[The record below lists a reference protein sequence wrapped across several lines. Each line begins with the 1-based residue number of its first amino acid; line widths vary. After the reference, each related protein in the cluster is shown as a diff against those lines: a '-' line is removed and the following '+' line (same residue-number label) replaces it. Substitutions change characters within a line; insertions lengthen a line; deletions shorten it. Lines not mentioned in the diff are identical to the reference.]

1 MKHKVIWQLVV
12 PLLGLCVLF
21 MLLATEPA
29 KVQAR
34 QEPVE
39 ISVILRETESGTW
52 SATRQGMEQAA
63 MDLNV
68 ELRVLTLSREND
80 AEEQRDLLEREVA
93 SGADGV
99 LLIPADREVLSE
111 AVETA
116 ADAVPVVTM
125 ETDMSQDGAS
135 GYISVDNDALGRM
148 LGDIALNGAPEGS
161 SVLLLSGVS
170 EATGISDRLTAAQE
184 VLEAAGRKVYRCVLC
199 PEESLES
206 VLEGELAALAPAAV
220 VAFDTS
226 TLERT
231 ARVLREKESA
241 PLLYGAGSSAAI
253 AAYLEQGAVTAVVAR
268 NEFAA
273 GYLAVEALVEVLSNH
288 ADVTAPPLSFSVVR
302 KENMYEKSRL
312 DGSGRGAGGT
322 GAAGRLRKRAGDAH
336 GPHRCGTL
344 SAGRHL
350 PLHRGAES
358 GAAGPGGGAGAGHQ
372 DQPQRHGRPGQ
383 PVRPE

>member
-184 VLEAAGRKVYRCVLC
+184 VLEAAGRKVYRCVLR

-226 TLERT
+226 TLERD
-231 ARVLREKESA
+231 R
-241 PLLYGAGSSAAI
+241 P
-253 AAYLEQGAVTAVVAR
+253 
-268 NEFAA
+268 
-273 GYLAVEALVEVLSNH
+273 
-288 ADVTAPPLSFSVVR
+288 
-302 KENMYEKSRL
+302 
-312 DGSGRGAGGT
+312 
-322 GAAGRLRKRAGDAH
+322 GAAGKGIRAAAVRRGVQ
-336 GPHRCGTL
+336 RC
-344 SAGRHL
+344 
-350 PLHRGAES
+350 HRGVS
-358 GAAGPGGGAGAGHQ
+358 GTGCHHGGGGPQRVCRRVSGGGGAGGGHL
-372 DQPQRHGRPGQ
+372 QPRRCHGTAAVVFRGAQ
-383 PVRPE
+383 GEYV

>member
-39 ISVILRETESGTW
+39 ISVILRETENGTG

-116 ADAVPVVTM
+116 ANTVLTM

-184 VLEAAGRKVYRCVLC
+184 VLEAAGRKVYRCVLR

-231 ARVLREKESA
+231 ALVLREKESA

-273 GYLAVEALVEVLSNH
+273 GYLAVEALVEVISNH

-302 KENMYEKSRL
+302 KENMYDPENQKL
-312 DGSGRGAGGT
+312 
-322 GAAGRLRKRAGDAH
+322 LF
-336 GPHRCGTL
+336 
-344 SAGRHL
+344 
-350 PLHRGAES
+350 
-358 GAAGPGGGAGAGHQ
+358 
-372 DQPQRHGRPGQ
+372 
-383 PVRPE
+383 PVTR

>member
-68 ELRVLTLSREND
+68 ELRVLTLSRESD

-184 VLEAAGRKVYRCVLC
+184 VLEAAGRKVYRCVLR

-253 AAYLEQGAVTAVVAR
+253 AAYLEQGAITAVAVR

-273 GYLAVEALVEVLSNH
+273 GYLAVEALVEVISNH

-302 KENMYEKSRL
+302 KENMYDPENQKL
-312 DGSGRGAGGT
+312 
-322 GAAGRLRKRAGDAH
+322 LF
-336 GPHRCGTL
+336 
-344 SAGRHL
+344 
-350 PLHRGAES
+350 
-358 GAAGPGGGAGAGHQ
+358 
-372 DQPQRHGRPGQ
+372 
-383 PVRPE
+383 PVTR

>member
-39 ISVILRETESGTW
+39 ISVILRETENGTG
-52 SATRQGMEQAA
+52 SATRQGMKQAA

-116 ADAVPVVTM
+116 ANTVLTM

-184 VLEAAGRKVYRCVLC
+184 VLEAAGRKVYRCVLR

-231 ARVLREKESA
+231 ALVLREKESA

-273 GYLAVEALVEVLSNH
+273 GYLAVEALVEVISNH

-302 KENMYEKSRL
+302 KENMYDPENQKL
-312 DGSGRGAGGT
+312 
-322 GAAGRLRKRAGDAH
+322 LF
-336 GPHRCGTL
+336 
-344 SAGRHL
+344 
-350 PLHRGAES
+350 
-358 GAAGPGGGAGAGHQ
+358 
-372 DQPQRHGRPGQ
+372 
-383 PVRPE
+383 PVTR

>member
-1 MKHKVIWQLVV
+1 
-12 PLLGLCVLF
+12 
-21 MLLATEPA
+21 
-29 KVQAR
+29 
-34 QEPVE
+34 
-39 ISVILRETESGTW
+39 
-52 SATRQGMEQAA
+52 

-116 ADAVPVVTM
+116 ANTVPVVTM

-184 VLEAAGRKVYRCVLC
+184 VLEAAGRKVYRCVLR

-273 GYLAVEALVEVLSNH
+273 GDLAVEALVEVISNH

-302 KENMYEKSRL
+302 KENMYDPENQKL
-312 DGSGRGAGGT
+312 
-322 GAAGRLRKRAGDAH
+322 LF
-336 GPHRCGTL
+336 
-344 SAGRHL
+344 
-350 PLHRGAES
+350 
-358 GAAGPGGGAGAGHQ
+358 
-372 DQPQRHGRPGQ
+372 
-383 PVRPE
+383 PVTR

>member
-1 MKHKVIWQLVV
+1 MIWQLVV

-39 ISVILRETESGTW
+39 ISVILRETENGTG

-116 ADAVPVVTM
+116 ANTVLTM

-161 SVLLLSGVS
+161 SVLLHSGVS

-184 VLEAAGRKVYRCVLC
+184 VLEAAGRKVYRCVLR

-231 ARVLREKESA
+231 ALVLREKESA

-273 GYLAVEALVEVLSNH
+273 GYLAVEALVEVISNH

-302 KENMYEKSRL
+302 KENMYDPENQKL
-312 DGSGRGAGGT
+312 
-322 GAAGRLRKRAGDAH
+322 LF
-336 GPHRCGTL
+336 
-344 SAGRHL
+344 
-350 PLHRGAES
+350 
-358 GAAGPGGGAGAGHQ
+358 
-372 DQPQRHGRPGQ
+372 
-383 PVRPE
+383 PVTR

>member
-39 ISVILRETESGTW
+39 ISVILR
-52 SATRQGMEQAA
+52 
-63 MDLNV
+63 
-68 ELRVLTLSREND
+68 
-80 AEEQRDLLEREVA
+80 A

-116 ADAVPVVTM
+116 ANTVPVVTM

-184 VLEAAGRKVYRCVLC
+184 VLEAAGRKVYRCVL
-199 PEESLES
+199 
-206 VLEGELAALAPAAV
+206 
-220 VAFDTS
+220 
-226 TLERT
+226 
-231 ARVLREKESA
+231 
-241 PLLYGAGSSAAI
+241 
-253 AAYLEQGAVTAVVAR
+253 
-268 NEFAA
+268 
-273 GYLAVEALVEVLSNH
+273 
-288 ADVTAPPLSFSVVR
+288 
-302 KENMYEKSRL
+302 
-312 DGSGRGAGGT
+312 
-322 GAAGRLRKRAGDAH
+322 
-336 GPHRCGTL
+336 
-344 SAGRHL
+344 
-350 PLHRGAES
+350 
-358 GAAGPGGGAGAGHQ
+358 GPGGGGGLRYLHPGADRPGAAGKGICAAAVRRGVQRCHRGVSGTGRRHGGGGPQRVCRRVSGSGGAGGGHL
-372 DQPQRHGRPGQ
+372 QPRRCHGTAAVVFRGAQ
-383 PVRPE
+383 GEYV

>member
-184 VLEAAGRKVYRCVLC
+184 VLEAAGRKVYRCVLR

-206 VLEGELAALAPAAV
+206 VELAALAPAAV

-253 AAYLEQGAVTAVVAR
+253 AAYLEQGAITAVAVR

-273 GYLAVEALVEVLSNH
+273 GYLAVEALVEVISNH

-302 KENMYEKSRL
+302 KENMYDPENQKL
-312 DGSGRGAGGT
+312 
-322 GAAGRLRKRAGDAH
+322 LF
-336 GPHRCGTL
+336 
-344 SAGRHL
+344 
-350 PLHRGAES
+350 
-358 GAAGPGGGAGAGHQ
+358 
-372 DQPQRHGRPGQ
+372 
-383 PVRPE
+383 PVTR

>member
-39 ISVILRETESGTW
+39 ISVILRETENGTG

-116 ADAVPVVTM
+116 ANTVLTM

-184 VLEAAGRKVYRCVLC
+184 VLEAAGRKVYRCVLR

-231 ARVLREKESA
+231 ALVLREKESA
-241 PLLYGAGSSAAI
+241 PLLYGAGASAAI

-273 GYLAVEALVEVLSNH
+273 GYLAVEALVEVISNH

-302 KENMYEKSRL
+302 KENMYDPENQKL
-312 DGSGRGAGGT
+312 
-322 GAAGRLRKRAGDAH
+322 LF
-336 GPHRCGTL
+336 
-344 SAGRHL
+344 
-350 PLHRGAES
+350 
-358 GAAGPGGGAGAGHQ
+358 
-372 DQPQRHGRPGQ
+372 
-383 PVRPE
+383 PVTR

>member
-116 ADAVPVVTM
+116 ANTVLTM

-184 VLEAAGRKVYRCVLC
+184 VLEAAGRKVYRCVLR

-253 AAYLEQGAVTAVVAR
+253 AAYLEQGAITAVAVR

-273 GYLAVEALVEVLSNH
+273 GYLAVEALVEVISNH

-302 KENMYEKSRL
+302 KENMYDPENQKL
-312 DGSGRGAGGT
+312 
-322 GAAGRLRKRAGDAH
+322 LF
-336 GPHRCGTL
+336 
-344 SAGRHL
+344 
-350 PLHRGAES
+350 
-358 GAAGPGGGAGAGHQ
+358 
-372 DQPQRHGRPGQ
+372 
-383 PVRPE
+383 PVTR

>member
-1 MKHKVIWQLVV
+1 MKRKVIWQLVV

-21 MLLATEPA
+21 LLLATEPA

-39 ISVILRETESGTW
+39 VSVILRETENGTW

-68 ELRVLTLSREND
+68 ELRVLTLEQEND
-80 AEEQRDLLEREVA
+80 AREQQELLEREVA

-99 LLIPADREVLSE
+99 LLIPADREVLSQ

-116 ADAVPVVTM
+116 AGSVPVVTM
-125 ETDMSQDGAS
+125 ETDMSDCGAA

-148 LGDIALNGAPEGS
+148 LGELALNGAPEGS
-161 SVLLLSGVS
+161 SVLLLSGAP

-184 VLEAAGRKVYRCVLC
+184 VLEAAGRKVYRCILR

-206 VLEGELAALAPAAV
+206 VLEGELAAWAPAAV
-220 VAFDTS
+220 VAVDTT

-253 AAYLEQGAVTAVVAR
+253 AAYLEQGTVTAVVAR

-273 GYLAVEALVEVLSNH
+273 GYLAVEAL
-288 ADVTAPPLSFSVVR
+288 ADAVSSHTTVTAPPLSFSVVR
-302 KENMYEKSRL
+302 KENMYE
-312 DGSGRGAGGT
+312 
-322 GAAGRLRKRAGDAH
+322 
-336 GPHRCGTL
+336 P
-344 SAGRHL
+344 
-350 PLHRGAES
+350 E
-358 GAAGPGGGAGAGHQ
+358 HQ
-372 DQPQRHGRPGQ
+372 KLLF
-383 PVRPE
+383 PVTR

>member
-93 SGADGV
+93 SGADSV

-184 VLEAAGRKVYRCVLC
+184 VLEAAGRKVYRCVLR

-253 AAYLEQGAVTAVVAR
+253 AAYLEQGAITAVAVR

-273 GYLAVEALVEVLSNH
+273 GYLAVEALVEVISNH

-302 KENMYEKSRL
+302 KENMYDPENQKL
-312 DGSGRGAGGT
+312 
-322 GAAGRLRKRAGDAH
+322 LF
-336 GPHRCGTL
+336 
-344 SAGRHL
+344 
-350 PLHRGAES
+350 
-358 GAAGPGGGAGAGHQ
+358 
-372 DQPQRHGRPGQ
+372 
-383 PVRPE
+383 PVTR

>member
-161 SVLLLSGVS
+161 SVLLLSGVPD
-170 EATGISDRLTAAQE
+170 ATGISDRMDAAAE
-184 VLEAAGRKVYRCVLC
+184 VLEAAGRRVYRCTLRK
-199 PEESLES
+199 EENLES
-206 VLEGELAALAPAAV
+206 VLAGELAAWSPAAV
-220 VAFDTS
+220 VVADTT

-231 ARVLREKESA
+231 AGLLREQTSA

-253 AAYLEQGAVTAVVAR
+253 AAFLEQGTVTAVVAR

-273 GYLAVEALVEVLSNH
+273 GYLAVEALVDAISKNGSQEV
-288 ADVTAPPLSFSVVR
+288 PPLSFSVVR
-302 KENMYEKSRL
+302 KENMYDPENQKL
-312 DGSGRGAGGT
+312 
-322 GAAGRLRKRAGDAH
+322 LF
-336 GPHRCGTL
+336 
-344 SAGRHL
+344 
-350 PLHRGAES
+350 
-358 GAAGPGGGAGAGHQ
+358 
-372 DQPQRHGRPGQ
+372 
-383 PVRPE
+383 PVTR

>member
-1 MKHKVIWQLVV
+1 
-12 PLLGLCVLF
+12 
-21 MLLATEPA
+21 
-29 KVQAR
+29 
-34 QEPVE
+34 
-39 ISVILRETESGTW
+39 
-52 SATRQGMEQAA
+52 
-63 MDLNV
+63 
-68 ELRVLTLSREND
+68 
-80 AEEQRDLLEREVA
+80 
-93 SGADGV
+93 
-99 LLIPADREVLSE
+99 
-111 AVETA
+111 
-116 ADAVPVVTM
+116 
-125 ETDMSQDGAS
+125 MSQDGAS

-184 VLEAAGRKVYRCVLC
+184 VLEAAGRKVYRCVLR

-253 AAYLEQGAVTAVVAR
+253 AAYLEQGAITAVAVR

-273 GYLAVEALVEVLSNH
+273 GYLAVEALVEVISNH

-302 KENMYEKSRL
+302 KENMYDPENQKL
-312 DGSGRGAGGT
+312 
-322 GAAGRLRKRAGDAH
+322 LF
-336 GPHRCGTL
+336 
-344 SAGRHL
+344 
-350 PLHRGAES
+350 
-358 GAAGPGGGAGAGHQ
+358 
-372 DQPQRHGRPGQ
+372 
-383 PVRPE
+383 PVTR

>member
-1 MKHKVIWQLVV
+1 M
-12 PLLGLCVLF
+12 
-21 MLLATEPA
+21 
-29 KVQAR
+29 
-34 QEPVE
+34 
-39 ISVILRETESGTW
+39 
-52 SATRQGMEQAA
+52 
-63 MDLNV
+63 
-68 ELRVLTLSREND
+68 
-80 AEEQRDLLEREVA
+80 A

-184 VLEAAGRKVYRCVLC
+184 VLEAAGRKVYRCVLR

-220 VAFDTS
+220 VAFDTA

-253 AAYLEQGAVTAVVAR
+253 AAYLEQGAITAVAVR

-273 GYLAVEALVEVLSNH
+273 GYLAVEALVEVISNH

-302 KENMYEKSRL
+302 KENMYDPENQKL
-312 DGSGRGAGGT
+312 
-322 GAAGRLRKRAGDAH
+322 LF
-336 GPHRCGTL
+336 
-344 SAGRHL
+344 
-350 PLHRGAES
+350 
-358 GAAGPGGGAGAGHQ
+358 
-372 DQPQRHGRPGQ
+372 
-383 PVRPE
+383 PVTR

>member
-39 ISVILRETESGTW
+39 ISVILRETENGTG

-68 ELRVLTLSREND
+68 ELRVLTLSRENN

-116 ADAVPVVTM
+116 ANTVLTM

-184 VLEAAGRKVYRCVLC
+184 VLEAAGRKVYRCVLR

-231 ARVLREKESA
+231 ALVLREKESA

-273 GYLAVEALVEVLSNH
+273 GYLAVEALVEVISNH

-302 KENMYEKSRL
+302 KENMYDPENQKL
-312 DGSGRGAGGT
+312 
-322 GAAGRLRKRAGDAH
+322 LF
-336 GPHRCGTL
+336 
-344 SAGRHL
+344 
-350 PLHRGAES
+350 
-358 GAAGPGGGAGAGHQ
+358 
-372 DQPQRHGRPGQ
+372 
-383 PVRPE
+383 PVTR